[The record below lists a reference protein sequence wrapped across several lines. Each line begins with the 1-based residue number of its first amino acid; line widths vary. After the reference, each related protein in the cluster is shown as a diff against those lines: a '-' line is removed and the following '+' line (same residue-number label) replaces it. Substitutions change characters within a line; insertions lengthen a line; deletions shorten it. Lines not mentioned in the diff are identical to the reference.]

1 MNTQNGKQ
9 PGKQLNLFYA
19 AGPGD
24 IVTTFS
30 CWHEGRDDTHQVAI
44 TYSSQFFDLC
54 RSLGAK
60 GIAVSSCPRKD
71 RITTEQFTVE
81 NLPKGPAR
89 RGIAFHIQQ
98 IRYVQKIIERA
109 SAVDADLLVMADA
122 TGYLFS
128 LVWLAPK
135 TMHLAVSLHCT
146 LWPRSRDKTTRA
158 RLISLLSRRLF
169 AKRAQ
174 AILCLSNDIRR
185 QLLDMTGGKTV
196 PIYPFIPFYR
206 HELFATISPPTDK
219 RPFYLLYAGRMETEK
234 GVYDL
239 LEIALMLDREGIHDV
254 TLHLCGD
261 GSEEDPL
268 RMAARNKG
276 IEHLFHL
283 HGYCRQQTMLEH
295 INRSHAFIVPT
306 RTSFE
311 EGFNKVV
318 AEAILAGRPVIT
330 SSVCPALD
338 YVKEAVVEAVPDDPS
353 SYFEAVKKLSSS
365 KDLYREKQQG
375 CKILQEQF
383 YDPER
388 SWGAA
393 LKRVIRSL
401 PYG

>member
-1 MNTQNGKQ
+1 MQNRKKQ
-9 PGKQLNLFYA
+9 GKQLCIFYA

-30 CWHEGRDDTHQVAI
+30 CWQEGRDDPHQVAV

-54 RSLGAK
+54 RTLGAK
-60 GIAVSSCPRKD
+60 GVAVSSCPRTD
-71 RITTEQFTVE
+71 RITTAQFIVE
-81 NLPKGPAR
+81 NLPKGPASN
-89 RGIAFHIQQ
+89 GIAFHTQQ
-98 IRYVQKIIERA
+98 IRYVRKIIERA
-109 SAVDADLLVMADA
+109 LAVDADLLVMADS
-122 TGYLFS
+122 TGHLFS

-135 TMHLAVSLHCT
+135 TMRLAVSLHCT
-146 LWPRSRDKTTRA
+146 LWPRSRDKTARA
-158 RLISLLSRRLF
+158 RLTSLLSRRLF
-169 AKRAQ
+169 ANRAQ

-185 QLLDMTGGKTV
+185 QLLDMTGGNTV

-206 HELFATISPPTDK
+206 RKLFTTIQPPTEQ
-219 RPFYLLYAGRMETEK
+219 RPFNLLYAGRMEIEK

-239 LEIALMLDREGIHDV
+239 LEIALMLDRAGIDDV

-261 GSEEDPL
+261 GSEEDSL
-268 RMAARNKG
+268 RMTARSKG
-276 IEHLFHL
+276 VEQLFHL
-283 HGYCRQQTMLEH
+283 HGYCHQQEMLEH

-375 CKILQEQF
+375 CKAVQEQF
-383 YDPER
+383 YDPDR

-393 LKRVIRSL
+393 LKKVIGSL